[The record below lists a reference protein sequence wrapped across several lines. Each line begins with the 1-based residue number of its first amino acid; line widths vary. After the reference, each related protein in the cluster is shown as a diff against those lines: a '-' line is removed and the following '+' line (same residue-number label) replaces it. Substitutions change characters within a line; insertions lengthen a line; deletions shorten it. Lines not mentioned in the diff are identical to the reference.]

1 LDVAPRREKPSR
13 SQRYRYAL
21 LAGLIAV
28 GAALGVLVSA
38 SIVIDLFAT
47 GRKEARREALAAP
60 ELAACHAD
68 VRLLLERLAR
78 EAARLEL
85 LPLEGRPGDLVTT
98 WDGFAGSW
106 DTAWREIDTR
116 CRFSQLAD
124 RGLGTA
130 YDRMAWVHRSL
141 PSTKKKYA
149 EKMARF
155 SRDLAGEVAQMRRA
169 LDKSLADLEA
179 QERR

>member
-1 LDVAPRREKPSR
+1 LLLLVGLPIAAFGILVA
-13 SQRYRYAL
+13 
-21 LAGLIAV
+21 
-28 GAALGVLVSA
+28 A
-38 SIVIDLFAT
+38 SIVIELFAT
-47 GRKEARREALAAP
+47 GRREARREALEP
-60 ELAACHAD
+60 GEQVACNAE
-68 VRLLLERLAR
+68 VRVLLERLAR

-85 LPLEGRPGDLVTT
+85 LPLEGRPADLIAN
-98 WDGFAGSW
+98 WDAFAVSW
-106 DTAWREIDTR
+106 ETAWSAADAR

-130 YDRMAWVHRSL
+130 YDRVAWVHRSL
-141 PSTKKKYA
+141 PTTKLKYA